1 MPMTPDELS
10 GTLFYG
16 DNLPVLREHFPDDSV
31 DLIYLDPP
39 FNSNATYNVLFRDE
53 SGRSAPSQ
61 IEAFNDTWHWGPDT
75 EAALAEFLA
84 SPASAIEQAG
94 DLLLHLV
101 EGHGRNQM
109 MAYLVMMTVR
119 LAELRRVLKPDGA
132 IYLHCD
138 QSASHLLRV
147 MMDKIFRPDLFRSTI
162 LWRRT
167 SAHNDAHYFGNVM
180 DHILFYS
187 ATPIRA
193 HRIRVGLDPRYI
205 ERNYRHEDE
214 HGRFRTG
221 DLTGAGVRQ
230 GESGQAWHGV
240 DPTAAERH
248 WAVPRTGEYAR
259 WIEEN
264 VLPGFR
270 GIEGVHARLDALDD
284 AGLIWWPQGE
294 GALPS
299 LKRYLESSAG
309 QVPTN
314 LWDDINPIGA
324 RARERLGYPTQKP
337 EALLERIILASSDE
351 DDLVLDP
358 FCGCG
363 TAMAVAERNGRRW
376 TGIDVTHLAVG
387 LVEDRLRELGAA
399 SAVIGAPADLSS
411 ARDLAQRDRFQ
422 FEAWAVT
429 RLEGFRPNE
438 KQTGDR
444 GIDGRMRF
452 VKGIGARERN
462 EYGLAVA
469 QVKSGRVGASDMRD
483 FTTALDQAGA
493 DLGVFIVLDAPGRNS
508 TVPAL
513 AAEAGTVQIF
523 DRQYPRIQMWTME
536 DCFAGRRP
544 DLPLPAGGQT
554 RRML

>member
-1 MPMTPDELS
+1 MTPDELS
-10 GTLFYG
+10 STLFYG

-53 SGRSAPSQ
+53 SGRRAPSQ
-61 IEAFNDTWHWGPDT
+61 IEAFSDTWHWGPDAQRAMD
-75 EAALAEFLA
+75 ELVNLDGGGPVAELVLCLHRAL
-84 SPASAIEQAG
+84 
-94 DLLLHLV
+94 
-101 EGHGRNQM
+101 GRNQLS
-109 MAYLVMMTVR
+109 AYLAMMTIR
-119 LAELRRVLKPDGA
+119 LVELNRILKPDGA

-138 QSASHLLRV
+138 QSASHVLRSV
-147 MMDKIFRPDLFRSTI
+147 MDMIFGVDRFRSTI
-162 LWRRT
+162 IWKRT
-167 SAHNDAHYFGNVM
+167 SAHNDARYFGNVC

-187 ATPIRA
+187 GSPIGA
-193 HRIRVGLDPRYI
+193 DRIRVGLDPKYV

-214 HGRFRTG
+214 HGRFRTS
-221 DLTGAGVRQ
+221 DLTGAGMVRQ
-230 GESGQAWHGV
+230 GESGQPWRGI
-240 DPTAAERH
+240 DPAAAERH

-284 AGLIWWPQGE
+284 AGLIWRPEGE
-294 GALPS
+294 GAMPS
-299 LKRYLESSAG
+299 LKRYLESSEG

-351 DDLVLDP
+351 GDLVLDP

-376 TGIDVTHLAVG
+376 AGIDITHLAVG
-387 LVEDRLRELGAA
+387 LVEDRLRQLGAEPT
-399 SAVIGAPADLSS
+399 VIGAPADLSS
-411 ARDLAQRDRFQ
+411 AKDLAQRDRFQ

-452 VKGIGARERN
+452 VKSVGAKERN

-469 QVKSGRVGASDMRD
+469 QVKSGRIGAGDMRD

-493 DLGVFIVLDAPGRNS
+493 DLGVFITLEAPGRNS
-508 TVPAL
+508 TVPSL
-513 AAEAGTVQIF
+513 AAGAGTVEVF
-523 DRQYPRIQMWTME
+523 DRRYPRIQIWTME

-544 DLPLPAGGQT
+544 DLPLPAGREA

>member
-1 MPMTPDELS
+1 MPMKPDELS

-61 IEAFNDTWHWGPDT
+61 IEAFNDTWHWGPDAQRAMD
-75 EAALAEFLA
+75 ELVNLPGGGPVAELVLCLHRAL
-84 SPASAIEQAG
+84 
-94 DLLLHLV
+94 
-101 EGHGRNQM
+101 GRNQLS
-109 MAYLVMMTVR
+109 AYLAMMTIR
-119 LAELRRVLKPDGA
+119 LVELNRILKPDGA

-138 QSASHLLRV
+138 QSASHVLRSV
-147 MMDKIFRPDLFRSTI
+147 MDMIFGVDRFRSTI
-162 LWRRT
+162 IWKRT
-167 SAHNDAHYFGNVM
+167 SAHNDARYFGNVC

-187 ATPIRA
+187 GSPIRA
-193 HRIRVGLDPRYI
+193 DQIRIDLDPEYVQ
-205 ERNYRHEDE
+205 RNYRHQDE
-214 HGRFRTG
+214 HGQFMDDNLTAAEVRT
-221 DLTGAGVRQ
+221 
-230 GESGQAWHGV
+230 GESGQPWRTF
-240 DPTAAERH
+240 DPGARERH
-248 WAVPRTGEYAR
+248 WAVPSTGRYAK

-264 VLPGFR
+264 VIPDYMK
-270 GIEGVHARLDALDD
+270 IKGVHERLEALDD
-284 AGLIWWPQGE
+284 ADMLWWPESDE
-294 GALPS
+294 GFPR
-299 LKRYLESSAG
+299 LKRYLESAPTQISA
-309 QVPTN
+309 N

-337 EALLERIILASSDE
+337 EALLERVILASSDE
-351 DDLVLDP
+351 GDLVLDP

-376 TGIDVTHLAVG
+376 AGIDITHLAVG
-387 LVEDRLRELGAA
+387 LVEDRLRELGAEPT
-399 SAVIGAPADLSS
+399 VIGAPADLSS

-452 VKGIGARERN
+452 VKAVGAKERN

-469 QVKSGRVGASDMRD
+469 QVKSGRAGASDMRD
-483 FTTALDQAGA
+483 FTAALDQAGA
-493 DLGVFIVLDAPGRNS
+493 DLGVFITLEAPGRNS
-508 TVPAL
+508 TVPSL
-513 AAEAGTVQIF
+513 AAEAGSVQIF
-523 DRQYPRIQMWTME
+523 DRRYPRIQIWTIE

-544 DLPLPAGGQT
+544 DLPLPAGRES